1 MPMWILMYVFSY
13 SVNPVATNDRAEWR
27 LLPTVVFQEFSNE
40 ERCRAAKSKLE
51 QSLSEAGAKL
61 RSGLESLKKVGEA
74 DPSQI
79 IIAYN
84 VECLPK

>member
-1 MPMWILMYVFSY
+1 MLMYVFSY
-13 SVNPVATNDRAEWR
+13 SVSPAATSDKAEWR

-40 ERCRAAKSKLE
+40 ERCKAAKSTLE
-51 QSLSEAGAKL
+51 GSLKDAGARL
-61 RSGLESLKKVGEA
+61 RSGLEDLKSIGKG
-74 DPSQI
+74 DPSQV

>member
-1 MPMWILMYVFSY
+1 MWVLMYVFSY
-13 SVNPVATNDRAEWR
+13 SVSPAATMDRAEWR

-40 ERCRAAKSKLE
+40 ERCTLAKSKLE
-51 QSLSEAGAKL
+51 NSLKEAGTKL
-61 RSGLESLKKVGEA
+61 KSGLDDLRAIGKVGPGE
-74 DPSQI
+74 I